1 MNEWNNRTVDITGFS
16 RKEAIGK
23 PLVTTFIVESLRS
36 TVQEIMDNALKGQET
51 SNYELEFQ
59 TKGNEIRYLL
69 GE

>member
-1 MNEWNNRTVDITGFS
+1 VNEWNNRTVDITGFS